1 VADRSVG
8 GLEVAM
14 AENRPQR
21 RDRALFLTW
30 AIMGL
35 WHGAAWTF
43 VLWGVYHA
51 VLVYAHRLLAARF
64 RWISGRPRALAGF
77 AVTVPLA
84 MLGWIPF
91 RAEGLGAALQ
101 LLGKVLQ
108 PRAYLSLGMRENT
121 YLVAALVML
130 MVVAAYFV
138 RETLV
143 PWLETRPVAWALAQ
157 TAAYSVAFA
166 LVFVFL
172 RPINQFIYFQF

>member
-1 VADRSVG
+1 
-8 GLEVAM
+8 
-14 AENRPQR
+14 
-21 RDRALFLTW
+21 
-30 AIMGL
+30 MGL

-64 RWISGRPRALAGF
+64 GWLSGRPRVLAGF

-91 RAEGLGAALQ
+91 RADGLGTALQ
-101 LLGKVLQ
+101 LLGKVLE

-130 MVVAAYFV
+130 MVMAAYFV

-143 PWLETRPVAWALAQ
+143 HGWRSDPLPGLSPRRRPTAWPSRWCSCSCGRS
-157 TAAYSVAFA
+157 TSSSTSSSERYS
-166 LVFVFL
+166 LDTCRL
-172 RPINQFIYFQF
+172 SCGSESP